1 MELNA
6 ETGFFLTKP
15 DLRFDNF
22 QAYDWSV
29 VAKQTLPLVDD
40 PTVHSKW
47 KLINENISESW
58 LR

>member
-1 MELNA
+1 MQKLA
-6 ETGFFLTKP
+6 SFLTKP
-15 DLRFDNF
+15 DLQFDNF